1 MMIYCR
7 YILCDEEK
15 GFMNQREKIERVKEF
30 RLIDDVFFEVFA
42 SDIPACQEI
51 LRVILEDTELI
62 VNDVIV
68 QSSERNLY
76 GRSVRLDALCTLG
89 DGSLCNIEIQRADN
103 DNHLKRARFN
113 AASITVKESE
123 IGTNFEK
130 VKDVYIVYISEKDF
144 FKGGL
149 TTYHIDKIIRENG
162 ICVDDGLHEIFVNTS
177 VNDGSNIAELMQCFT
192 QKNLNNPKFKA
203 VTKRF
208 KELKEM
214 EGGLAAMC
222 KLMDDIVR
230 EENEKVLKE
239 ERKRALKE
247 ERNKNIK
254 RIIKMIRN
262 GYSKEDILNLDY
274 TEDEYEEAEKTL

>member
-1 MMIYCR
+1 
-7 YILCDEEK
+7 
-15 GFMNQREKIERVKEF
+15 MNQIEKIERIKEF

-89 DGSLCNIEIQRADN
+89 NGSLCNIEIQRADN

-123 IGTNFEK
+123 TGTDFEK

-144 FKGGL
+144 FKGGF
-149 TTYHIDKIIRENG
+149 TTYHIDKVIRENG
-162 ICVDDGLHEIFVNTS
+162 VTVDDGLHEIFVNAS

-192 QKNLNNPKFKA
+192 QKNLNNPKFRA
-203 VTKRF
+203 VTRRF
-208 KELKEM
+208 KELKET
-214 EGGLAAMC
+214 EGGLTTMC
-222 KLMDDIVR
+222 KLMDDIVN
-230 EENEKVLKE
+230 EEKQKEKEKV
-239 ERKRALKE
+239 
-247 ERNKNIK
+247 
-254 RIIKMIRN
+254 RIELLTNMINN
-262 GYSKEDILNLDY
+262 GYSKKDILNIGF
-274 TEDEYEEAEKTL
+274 TEDEYKKAEEELLTTF

>member
-1 MMIYCR
+1 
-7 YILCDEEK
+7 
-15 GFMNQREKIERVKEF
+15 MNQREKIERVKEF

-149 TTYHIDKIIRENG
+149 TT
-162 ICVDDGLHEIFVNTS
+162 
-177 VNDGSNIAELMQCFT
+177 
-192 QKNLNNPKFKA
+192 
-203 VTKRF
+203 
-208 KELKEM
+208 
-214 EGGLAAMC
+214 
-222 KLMDDIVR
+222 
-230 EENEKVLKE
+230 
-239 ERKRALKE
+239 
-247 ERNKNIK
+247 
-254 RIIKMIRN
+254 
-262 GYSKEDILNLDY
+262 
-274 TEDEYEEAEKTL
+274 